1 MHPLTPHWPV
11 PRSVAFV
18 LLAGGQGL
26 RLNQDTPKQ
35 FIRVAGKSLLE
46 HSYAAL
52 HGYDP
57 QARMVVVVPADAV
70 ALAKKLLAHE
80 ESAEFV
86 IGGDSRQASTWAAMI
101 AATGVIL
108 SAVYALSLYRR
119 VMFGELVNPKLAAIQ
134 DLTVREVVI
143 FAPLI
148 ASTLILGVRPG
159 LIFNLTAASV
169 DHLVG
174 AYKAAVG
181 G

>member
-70 ALAKKLLAHE
+70 ALAKK
-80 ESAEFV
+80 
-86 IGGDSRQASTWAAMI
+86 
-101 AATGVIL
+101 
-108 SAVYALSLYRR
+108 
-119 VMFGELVNPKLAAIQ
+119 
-134 DLTVREVVI
+134 
-143 FAPLI
+143 
-148 ASTLILGVRPG
+148 
-159 LIFNLTAASV
+159 TA
-169 DHLVG
+169 G
-174 AYKAAVG
+174 P
-181 G
+181 